1 MLFVL
6 LALLVGTLSG
16 TMAGGLLTWW
26 LLMNRSRAGALPV
39 ERLPVDPVVEA
50 QIRRTAAQWAKTHQR
65 PGSEPLVANKL
76 RLVYALNR
84 RRRQKQWTR

>member
-16 TMAGGLLTWW
+16 TLAGGLLTWW
-26 LLMNRSRAGALPV
+26 LLNRSRAGAAPV
-39 ERLPVDPVVEA
+39 ERLSVDPAVEA
-50 QIRRTAAQWAKTHQR
+50 QIGRTAAQWARTHQR
-65 PGSEPLVANKL
+65 PGSEPLVADKL

-84 RRRQKQWTR
+84 RRRQKRWAR

>member
-16 TMAGGLLTWW
+16 TVAGGLLTWW
-26 LLMNRSRAGALPV
+26 LLNRSRAGGAAPV
-39 ERLPVDPVVEA
+39 VCLSVDPAVEA

-65 PGSEPLVANKL
+65 PGSEPLVASKL

-84 RRRQKQWTR
+84 RRRQKRWAR